1 MKRIF
6 LYPENGSKIEISDES
21 EVDLDEYCK
30 ELSKL
35 FVTSN
40 IALLKTT
47 SASAMLRPSKLQVV
61 VVKEGEARIEI
72 DPTENKSLDKAVE
85 IKTPPKS
92 KKVVDS
98 ITDK

>member
-6 LYPENGSKIEISDES
+6 LYPENGSKIEMSDES

-61 VVKEGEARIEI
+61 VVKEEARIEI
-72 DPTENKSLDKAVE
+72 DPTENKSHDKAVE
-85 IKTPPKS
+85 IKVSPKS

>member
-21 EVDLDEYCK
+21 DVDLDEYCK

-47 SASAMLRPSKLQVV
+47 SASAMLRPSKLQAVV
-61 VVKEGEARIEI
+61 V
-72 DPTENKSLDKAVE
+72 TEVDESVEVVANKSPDKEVE
-85 IKTPPKS
+85 IKAPPKE